1 MNDDQI
7 DDLKQYL
14 AVTISQATADMATK
28 SDLAVM
34 ATKSDLAVLKSDLVA
49 LQTHVDSRFDEI
61 LDSIAESL
69 SVANDSVDEQLS
81 AHDLRITKLEQRAA
95 R

>member
-7 DDLKQYL
+7 EDLKQYF
-14 AVTISQATADMATK
+14 AVTISQATTE
-28 SDLAVM
+28 M
-34 ATKSDLAVLKSDLVA
+34 ATKSDLAVLQSDFSTLKGAFSV

-69 SVANDSVDEQLS
+69 SVTNDSVDEQMS
-81 AHDLRITKLEQRAA
+81 AHDLRITKLEQRTAH
-95 R
+95 

>member
-7 DDLKQYL
+7 DDLKQSL

-28 SDLAVM
+28 SDLAEM
-34 ATKSDLAVLKSDLVA
+34 ATKSDLAELKGDFSA
-49 LQTHVDSRFDEI
+49 LKTHVDSRFDEV
-61 LDSIAESL
+61 LESIAESL

-81 AHDLRITKLEQRAA
+81 AHNLRITKLEQHAA
-95 R
+95 H